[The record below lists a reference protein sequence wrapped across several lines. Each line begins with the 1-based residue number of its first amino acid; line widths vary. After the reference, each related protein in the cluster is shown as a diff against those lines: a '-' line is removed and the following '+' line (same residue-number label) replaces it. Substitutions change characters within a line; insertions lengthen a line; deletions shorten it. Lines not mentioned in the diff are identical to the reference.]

1 MPANDTPRYQ
11 DPLVARYA
19 SSEMSEIFA
28 DETRFS
34 LWRRLWIA
42 LAESE
47 SELGLPISEDQ
58 LGELREN
65 ATNLNLER
73 AREIEREVRHDVMSH
88 VRAYAE
94 QCPNAGGVIHLGATS
109 CFVTDNSELWQ
120 IREGLLL
127 VRARLVDVIRAL
139 ATFAQEWR
147 EQPTLGF
154 THFQPAQ
161 LTTVG
166 KRATLWLNDFVEDL
180 RDVEMRLDRLAFRG
194 VKGTT
199 GTQASFLA
207 LFDGDHKKVAQLERL
222 VADKLDFKH
231 VAPVTGQTYS
241 RKQDWHVAA
250 SLSGIA
256 QTVHKMSN
264 DIRLLQNLKEIEE
277 PFGKSQIG
285 SSAMAYKR
293 NPMRSER
300 ATGLA
305 RWVISAAQNAAL
317 THSEQWFERTLDD
330 SANRR
335 LTNAHMFLG
344 VDALLVLMGDISSGL
359 VVYPAMID
367 NHVRAELPFMATE
380 NLMMAAVRKGGDR
393 QDLHEVIR
401 VHSQAAGDQVKS
413 GGINDLLDRLAD
425 DAAFPLNRDE
435 IQAELDPQGYTGRA
449 PEQVDE
455 FLADVV
461 DPILR
466 ERVDVQA
473 SVAEVRV

>member
-1 MPANDTPRYQ
+1 MPAQDTPRYQ

-65 ATNLNLER
+65 ATNLNLDR

-88 VRAYAE
+88 VHAYAE

-139 ATFAQEWR
+139 AAFAQEWR

-166 KRATLWLNDFVEDL
+166 KRATLWLNDFIEDL

-207 LFDGDHKKVAQLERL
+207 LFDGDHEKVAQLERL
-222 VADKLDFKH
+222 VADKLGFKH

-305 RWVISAAQNAAL
+305 RWVISTAQNAAL
-317 THSEQWFERTLDD
+317 THAEQWFERTLDD

-344 VDALLVLMGDISSGL
+344 VDALLVLISDISSGL

-425 DAAFPLNRDE
+425 DAEFPLNRDE
-435 IQAELDPQGYTGRA
+435 IEAELDPQGYTGRA

-455 FLADVV
+455 YLAGVV
-461 DPILR
+461 DLILR
-466 ERVDVQA
+466 ERADVQA
-473 SVAEVRV
+473 SAAEVRV